1 MALLFSMNAESKNSK
16 LNSFE
21 TVVFF
26 ERIMILTIF
35 AAQLKCML
43 EETLNIKVTQTTHS
57 HIDQVDW
64 DNLPFGKI
72 FSDHMLVMD
81 YKDGEWQQPEIVPFG
96 NLSLHPATSAIHYGQ
111 SIFEGMKANRS
122 TNGDILIFR
131 PDMNAQR
138 FRESCERM
146 CMPIVPDEMFVE
158 LIRKMVEVDADWVPN
173 REGYSLYIR
182 PFMFATDEFV
192 GIRPSET
199 YKFIVFTCPV
209 GAYYSEPVNVKIEE
223 FYTRASVGGVG
234 RAKTAGNYGASLFPA
249 KQGQLKGFHQLVWT
263 DGIEHKYIEE
273 SGTMNIV
280 FVIDGKLITPSED
293 ADTILRG
300 VTKRSVLDIA
310 KQWNIPVEERKVSV
324 EEIVTAMRNETLQD
338 AFGAGTA
345 ATIAHIA
352 KIGYRDEVFNLPPIE
367 GREISN
373 KIRNYLD
380 DLKAGKIEDAFGWCL
395 KV

>member
-1 MALLFSMNAESKNSK
+1 MD
-16 LNSFE
+16 
-21 TVVFF
+21 FF

-158 LIRKMVEVDADWVPN
+158 LVRKMVEVDADWVPN

-234 RAKTAGNYGASLFPA
+234 RAKTAGNYGASLYPA

-324 EEIVTAMRNETLQD
+324 EEIVTAMRNGTLQD

-380 DLKAGKIEDAFGWCL
+380 DLKAGKVEDAFGWCL